1 MGLDLSLYAVSA
13 ANDIN
18 IDESDDWIELV
29 YGRKTWFIWHYF
41 KDLKSTIATKDNQIL
56 VIPKEAWKSFIE
68 ILNQNREKISDYVT
82 LKEKE
87 DEAIFMKEWNFMEAR
102 IQDIAF
108 QEWYNK
114 TFNDTPYLRY
124 DWDARTMLQ
133 WLDADSE
140 VSKYL
145 DDPSYILLLG
155 AWY

>member
-18 IDESDDWIELV
+18 INESDDWIELA

-41 KDLKSTIATKDNQIL
+41 KDLKNTIATKDNQIL
-56 VIPKEAWKSFIE
+56 IIPKEAWKSFIE
-68 ILNQNREKISDYVT
+68 ILNQNRERISDYVAF
-82 LKEKE
+82 KEKE
-87 DEAIFMKEWNFMEAR
+87 EEEEVTFTEAR

-114 TFNDTPYLRY
+114 TFNDTPYLGY
-124 DWDARTMLQ
+124 DWDARAMLR

-145 DDPSYILLLG
+145 DDPSCILLLG

>member
-18 IDESDDWIELV
+18 INESDDWIELA

-56 VIPKEAWKSFIE
+56 IIPKEAWKSFIE
-68 ILNQNREKISDYVT
+68 ILNQNRERISDYVAF
-82 LKEKE
+82 KEKE
-87 DEAIFMKEWNFMEAR
+87 EEEEVTFTEAR
-102 IQDIAF
+102 IQDMAF

-114 TFNDTPYLRY
+114 TFNDTPYLGY
-124 DWDARTMLQ
+124 DWDARAMLR
-133 WLDADSE
+133 WLDADSK

>member
-18 IDESDDWIELV
+18 VNESDDWIELA

-68 ILNQNREKISDYVT
+68 ILNQNREKISDYVAF
-82 LKEKE
+82 KEKE
-87 DEAIFMKEWNFMEAR
+87 EEEEVTFTEAR
-102 IQDIAF
+102 IQDMAF
-108 QEWYNK
+108 QEWYSE
-114 TFNDTPYLRY
+114 TFNDTPYLGY
-124 DWDARTMLQ
+124 DWDARAMLR

-140 VSKYL
+140 ISKYL